1 MKAMLLISIKIHN
14 IISDLDDIANIGVEM
29 RASKNLEDRFRDWVI
44 YKKKFYQW
52 GMSPLALLA
61 YLIYQY

>member
-1 MKAMLLISIKIHN
+1 MKDFEDKINKGVNKSIAVK
-14 IISDLDDIANIGVEM
+14 
-29 RASKNLEDRFRDWVI
+29 LEDEFKYWLI

-61 YLIYQY
+61 YLIFY